1 MGGGITFG
9 PKETDQT
16 IIYQKLKKKHDQER
30 QRKELKDQI
39 LQHKQN
45 DLNAYQRQIEIEREN
60 VSKAQLE
67 VSKQ

>member
-39 LQHKQN
+39 LKHKEN
-45 DLNAYQRQIEIEREN
+45 DLNAHERQMLIEREN
-60 VSKAQLE
+60 VAKAQAE
-67 VSKQ
+67 VSQ